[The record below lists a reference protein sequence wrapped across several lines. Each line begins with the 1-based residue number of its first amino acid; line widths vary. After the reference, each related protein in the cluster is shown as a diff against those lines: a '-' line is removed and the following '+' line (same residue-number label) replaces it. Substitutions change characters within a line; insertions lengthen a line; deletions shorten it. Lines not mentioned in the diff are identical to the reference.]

1 MLQRLQ
7 NFLRERESWHLFP
20 LPLKHIWLFIN
31 NNIWLFVDNN
41 MYAINKVLPTQ
52 ASNVTKC
59 LERESCRNEFLIER
73 SLSAQPVLLICCTVL
88 IPLLCCWY
96 VVRCMTPL
104 SLICCTLYHSCVV
117 DTLFIVWL
125 LLYGYGACS
134 RHGSCTLHCNAYSAY
149 QKITS
154 AACVV
159 DMWYSIWLL
168 CPCTKALNL
177 RTCTCKQVYKVHTM
191 LIRKLQITHICY
203 FNQPFILCDQ

>member
-1 MLQRLQ
+1 MNMTIIAHARKYAAAATK
-7 NFLRERESWHLFP
+7 FFERERELTFVSSSFEAHLIIHKQQH
-20 LPLKHIWLFIN
+20 LIICRQQHVCHK
-31 NNIWLFVDNN
+31 
-41 MYAINKVLPTQ
+41 Q
-52 ASNVTKC
+52 SVTDTGKQRHQVFR
-59 LERESCRNEFLIER
+59 ERESCRNEFLIER

-104 SLICCTLYHSCVV
+104 SFICFLLYHYCVV

-125 LLYGYGACS
+125 LRYGYGACS
-134 RHGSCTLHCNAYSAY
+134 RYGSCTLHCSVCIQCIAVYTVYSAY

-168 CPCTKALNL
+168 CPWYSV
-177 RTCTCKQVYKVHTM
+177 Q
-191 LIRKLQITHICY
+191 
-203 FNQPFILCDQ
+203 

>member
-1 MLQRLQ
+1 MNMTIMAHARKYAAAATKH
-7 NFLRERESWHLFP
+7 FESWRNICFLFLWSTIHKQQHLIICRQQHVCH
-20 LPLKHIWLFIN
+20 KQS
-31 NNIWLFVDNN
+31 VTDTG
-41 MYAINKVLPTQ
+41 Y
-52 ASNVTKC
+52 SNATKC

-117 DTLFIVWL
+117 DTLFIVWRL
-125 LLYGYGACS
+125 RYGYGACS
-134 RHGSCTLHCNAYSAY
+134 RHRSCTLHCSAYSAY

-154 AACVV
+154 LACVV

-168 CPCTKALNL
+168 CPWYSV
-177 RTCTCKQVYKVHTM
+177 Q
-191 LIRKLQITHICY
+191 
-203 FNQPFILCDQ
+203 